1 MCAITEIYNKL
12 REQYKDNLS
21 AIPMTFCEDSME
33 HIPTKV
39 WEYKQS
45 LK

>member
-12 REQYKDNLS
+12 REEYKDNLS
-21 AIPMTFCEDSME
+21 AIPQTFCEDSMC

-39 WEYKQS
+39 YEYMQS